1 LSRLCALARLKAK
14 NELVTLKINIM
25 KKLVTF
31 IAIIFLS
38 VSVFA
43 QTQWKVD
50 PFHSSL
56 NFNISHSGISIV
68 NGKFLDYSGTLTT
81 NGEALT
87 NASFNFEVDIASINT
102 NVEDRDNH
110 LRSADFF
117 DAEKYPKMTFKS
129 TKILATGKPNSY
141 LLYGELTIKNVTK
154 DVIFNVHY
162 GGTVKNQQGEKL
174 GMKAETTIN
183 RFDYNIDY
191 DPTAAGIGK
200 EVNIVVHLQ
209 FAKQ

>member
-1 LSRLCALARLKAK
+1 
-14 NELVTLKINIM
+14 M
-25 KKLVTF
+25 KK
-31 IAIIFLS
+31 IITLIPIVFLS
-38 VSVFA
+38 VSTFS

-50 PFHSSL
+50 PYHSSL
-56 NFNISHSGISIV
+56 NFNISHSGISMV
-68 NGKFLDYSGTLTT
+68 NGKFLDYSGSLTT
-81 NGEALT
+81 NGEALN
-87 NASFNFEVDIASINT
+87 NANFDFIVKIESINT

-117 DAEKYPKMTFKS
+117 DAKKYPEMTFKS
-129 TKILATGKPNSY
+129 TNISSTENPNQY
-141 LLYGELTIKNVTK
+141 KLHGQLTIKDVTK
-154 DVIFNVHY
+154 EVVFDVSY
-162 GGTVKNQQGEKL
+162 GGKAKSQQGEKL

-200 EVNIVVHLQ
+200 EINIVVHLQ